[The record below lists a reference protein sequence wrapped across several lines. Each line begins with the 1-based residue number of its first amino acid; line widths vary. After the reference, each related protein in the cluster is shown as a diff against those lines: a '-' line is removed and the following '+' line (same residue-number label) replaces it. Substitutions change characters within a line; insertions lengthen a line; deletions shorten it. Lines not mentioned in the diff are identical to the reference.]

1 MSKAVKLN
9 HKAPVI
15 NEAPYQEYI
24 ENMNMK
30 RKQMGTIKR
39 LKFN

>member
-15 NEAPYQEYI
+15 NEAPYQEHI

-30 RKQMGTIKR
+30 RK
-39 LKFN
+39 